1 MISDCFFSDRLYI
14 FTKMDRFSESKG
26 ISHCSIFE
34 FEQSWYD
41 LLTEDEKLLIEE
53 NSVSINFKKGET
65 VCKLGAFASHIYFLE
80 EGLVK
85 VYLEEKKNILILT
98 LSTKNSL
105 LGLSSLFDGNNKFPY
120 SITTYMDSKVR
131 MIDIQVFRQLLKQNS
146 NFSYRIINLLNESTA
161 QIYGRFFSLTQKQL
175 HGRLADILLCLSN
188 RIFRATAFDLPLSRA
203 DLGDLTG
210 MSTESVI
217 RMMKEFKDDGLI
229 DMHCKK
235 IELLDINRLE
245 RISNF
250 G

>member
-1 MISDCFFSDRLYI
+1 
-14 FTKMDRFSESKG
+14 MDQSNETKG
-26 ISHCSIFE
+26 ISHCSVFDFE
-34 FEQSWYD
+34 KSWYD
-41 LLTEDEKLLIEE
+41 LLTGSEKTFVDD
-53 NSVSINFKKGET
+53 NSVSLSFKKGET

-85 VYLEEKKNILILT
+85 VYLEEKKNNLILT

-105 LGLSSLFDGNNKFPY
+105 LGLSSLYDGNNKFPY
-120 SITTYMDSKVR
+120 SITTYTDSRVR

-146 NFSYRIINLLNESTA
+146 DFAYRIINLLNESTA

-188 RIFRATAFDLPLSRA
+188 RIFKSTAFDLPLSRA

-217 RMMKEFKDDGLI
+217 RMMKDFKDDGLI
-229 DMHCKK
+229 SMDCKK
-235 IELLDINRLE
+235 IELLDLGRLE
-245 RISNF
+245 RISEF

>member
-1 MISDCFFSDRLYI
+1 MIQTID
-14 FTKMDRFSESKG
+14 SKG

-34 FEQSWYD
+34 FEQSWYE
-41 LLTEDEKLLIEE
+41 LLSENEKMLIDN

-65 VCKLGAFASHIYFLE
+65 VCKRGAFASHIYFLE

-85 VYLEEKKNILILT
+85 IYLEEKNKNLILS
-98 LSTKNSL
+98 LSTKNNL
-105 LGLSSLFDGNNKFPY
+105 LGLSAIFDGNNKLPY
-120 SITTYMDSKVR
+120 SISTYTDAKIR
-131 MIDIQVFRQLLKQNS
+131 MIDIQIFRQLLKLNS
-146 NFSYRIINLLNESTA
+146 EFSYHIINLLNETTS

-188 RIFRATAFDLPLSRA
+188 KIFKSSSFELPLSRA

-229 DMHCKK
+229 GMHCKS
-235 IELLDINRLE
+235 IELLDIARLE
-245 RISNF
+245 RISEF

>member
-1 MISDCFFSDRLYI
+1 MTVHI
-14 FTKMDRFSESKG
+14 FHTKMDRLSESKG
-26 ISHCSIFE
+26 ISHCSVFE

-53 NSVSINFKKGET
+53 HSVSINFKKGET

-105 LGLSSLFDGNNKFPY
+105 LGLSSLFEGNNKFPY
-120 SITTYMDSKVR
+120 SISTYMDSKVR
-131 MIDIQVFRQLLKQNS
+131 MIDIQVFRQILKQNS

-188 RIFRATAFDLPLSRA
+188 RIFKTTAFDLPLSRA

>member
-1 MISDCFFSDRLYI
+1 MNQTAEL
-14 FTKMDRFSESKG
+14 KG
-26 ISHCSIFE
+26 ISHCSVFD
-34 FEQSWYD
+34 FSQSWYE
-41 LLTEDEKLLIEE
+41 LLTEDEKLLIDE
-53 NSVSINFKKGET
+53 NSVSLHFKKGET

-85 VYLEEKKNILILT
+85 VYLEERNKNLILT
-98 LSTKNSL
+98 LCTKNNL
-105 LGLSSLFDGNNKFPY
+105 LCLSSIFDGNNKLPY
-120 SITTYMDSKVR
+120 TVTTYTDSTVR
-131 MIDIQVFRQLLKQNS
+131 MIDIKVFRQILKQNS
-146 NFSYRIINLLNESTA
+146 NFAYRIINLLNESTT

-188 RIFRATAFDLPLSRA
+188 RIFKSKSFELPLSRS

-229 DMHCKK
+229 GMQYKS
-235 IELLDINRLE
+235 IELLDIARLE
-245 RISNF
+245 RISEL